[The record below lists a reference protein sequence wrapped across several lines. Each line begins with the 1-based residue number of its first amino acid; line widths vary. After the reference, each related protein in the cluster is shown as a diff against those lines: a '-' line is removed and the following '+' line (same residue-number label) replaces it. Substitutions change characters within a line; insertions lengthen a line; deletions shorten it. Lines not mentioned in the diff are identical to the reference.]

1 MKPITDWNGVY
12 DAFNRD
18 CSIGDISINA
28 YFAVTLVFSLGR
40 FSKLLLLGDPGRA
53 PMWDNICEEN
63 WDSKPTFEA
72 RNWSQLCRSGCV
84 LHLEGLDDNGRF
96 SEFNLG

>member
-1 MKPITDWNGVY
+1 MNDAIYVPGHEIGQIKVGAYSLIWLHVNPIHS
-12 DAFNRD
+12 R
-18 CSIGDISINA
+18 I
-28 YFAVTLVFSLGR
+28 L
-40 FSKLLLLGDPGRA
+40 
-53 PMWDNICEEN
+53 CEEN

-72 RNWSQLCRSGCV
+72 INWFQLCRSGCV